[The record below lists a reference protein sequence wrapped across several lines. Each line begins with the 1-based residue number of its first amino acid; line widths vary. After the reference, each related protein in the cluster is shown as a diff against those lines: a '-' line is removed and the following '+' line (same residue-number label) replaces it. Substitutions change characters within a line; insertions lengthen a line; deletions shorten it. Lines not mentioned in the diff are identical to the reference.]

1 MNTQLATILN
11 NINESTGTSA
21 LRKAIYKECPYSVSK
36 IKEAMHKA
44 FEKEKKAREMVEK
57 YFDVPGH
64 KYYHMS
70 YEEII
75 NQWDEKAKFGR
86 ENGKV
91 LDTFTGLVLEKHES
105 QEILDKYISSLN
117 PVAANKCKSFL
128 DFYHKNIENKIEF
141 VGRELMMHDSK
152 LKVNGRLDALFSAG
166 NKLLLI
172 DWKNDNNLTTSNS
185 YGDKCYGPLYE
196 YDDCD
201 LNIYTIQVYIYVY
214 ILRKVYKLTGM
225 DIVPLIVRI
234 GENDFGIYSPIIP
247 YSDKLVE
254 EIISFAKKEINKKI
268 ES

>member
-11 NINESTGTSA
+11 NINESTGSSE
-21 LRKAIYKECPYSVSK
+21 LRRAIYKTCPYSVTK
-36 IKEAMHKA
+36 IKEVMHKA
-44 FEKEKKAREMVEK
+44 FDSDAVAKQMFEK

-70 YEEII
+70 VEEILA
-75 NQWDEKAKFGR
+75 QWKAKGQFGM
-86 ENGKV
+86 ENGKA
-91 LDTFTGLVLEKHES
+91 LDKFTGLVLEKHES
-105 QEILDKYISSLN
+105 QEVLDKYISSLN
-117 PVAANKCKSFL
+117 PVAANKCKQWL

-152 LKVNGRLDALFSAG
+152 LKVNGRLDALFESG

-172 DWKNDNNLTTSNS
+172 DWKNDEKLSTDNA

-201 LNIYTIQVYIYVY
+201 LNIYTIQVYIYTY
-214 ILRKVYKLTGM
+214 ILRKVYKLTEM